1 MIQTTILLILSP
13 TKKGDVPLIITEHLF
28 LIELSLGAKL
38 NSLLQGWVSSEYKGI
53 EAPVGGR
60 FPMGPR

>member
-38 NSLLQGWVSSEYKGI
+38 NSLLQG
-53 EAPVGGR
+53 
-60 FPMGPR
+60 